1 MTEYFIGDDY
11 YSETSSVKEKE
22 IKNVKDIF
30 IENKNIHFLLREKYD
45 TDKQK
50 YMKYKIKC
58 YTSGQQ
64 GNTIKNAQFGT
75 DYVYGYSELSKKYI
89 LIGKNFKPTT
99 TKKNIFH
106 KVGSYDED
114 LYYNVVVCTGE
125 NTKAHEPIVLFYNN
139 PEQFERHHG
148 IIISNEDKNK
158 WYEKRK
164 QQMLSYKYNF
174 IYKEELPELNVIEH
188 SGLDVVIH

>member
-1 MTEYFIGDDY
+1 MAEYFIGDDY

-22 IKNVKDIF
+22 TKNVKDIF
-30 IENKNIHFLLREKYD
+30 IENKNIHFLTRQKYD
-45 TDKQK
+45 TETQK
-50 YMKYKIKC
+50 NMNYKIKC

-75 DYVYGYSELSKKYI
+75 DYVYGFSDLTNKYV
-89 LIGKNFKPTT
+89 LIGKNFKPNSI
-99 TKKNIFH
+99 KKNIFH

-114 LYYNVVVCTGE
+114 LYYKVIVCTGE
-125 NTKAHEPIVLFYNN
+125 NKKAREPIVLFYNN

-148 IIISNEDKNK
+148 VVISREDKNK

-174 IYKEELPELNVIEH
+174 IYKEELPEINIIEH
-188 SGLDVVIH
+188 SGLDVVIN

>member
-22 IKNVKDIF
+22 TKNVKDIF

-45 TDKQK
+45 IDKQK
-50 YMKYKIKC
+50 KIQYKIKC
-58 YTSGQQ
+58 YASGQQ

-99 TKKNIFH
+99 AKKNIFH

-114 LYYNVVVCTGE
+114 LYYKVIVCTGE
-125 NTKAHEPIVLFYNN
+125 NTKAHEPIVLYYNN

-148 IIISNEDKNK
+148 VVISNEDKNK

-174 IYKEELPELNVIEH
+174 IYKEELPELALIEH